1 MKKKKRKERKQER
14 KKNKQTKKSDS
25 VTVRYTLCTYTSISH
40 QSINQSINFIYPRIY
55 SVATKC

>member
-1 MKKKKRKERKQER
+1 MKKKRKERKQER
-14 KKNKQTKKSDS
+14 KKKKKKKKSDS
-25 VTVRYTLCTYTSISH
+25 VTVRYTLCTYASISH

>member
-1 MKKKKRKERKQER
+1 MKKKKRKKTG
-14 KKNKQTKKSDS
+14 KKKEQTNKKKSDS
-25 VTVRYTLCTYTSISH
+25 VTVRYTLCTYASISH

>member
-1 MKKKKRKERKQER
+1 MKKKKEKKENRKEKRT
-14 KKNKQTKKSDS
+14 NKQKKFDS
-25 VTVRYTLCTYTSISH
+25 VTVRYTLCTYARISH